1 MIFEGCKPEQ
11 GFLQLQKPHVPEA
24 VSELKAGAFRSIR
37 PQFAYHSGGDS
48 GAFNLMESV
57 GNFDDVYSV
66 LTATG
71 ASDDDEQDLN
81 HLGLADF
88 TPSLHLRPAKDVSTS
103 VPDFLWDD
111 EATAVSLVDWNIND
125 YHHIQSKSG

>member
-1 MIFEGCKPEQ
+1 M
-11 GFLQLQKPHVPEA
+11 
-24 VSELKAGAFRSIR
+24 
-37 PQFAYHSGGDS
+37 
-48 GAFNLMESV
+48 
-57 GNFDDVYSV
+57 YSV

-71 ASDDDEQDLN
+71 ACDDDEQDLN

-88 TPSLHLRPAKDVSTS
+88 TSSLHLRPAKDVSTS